1 MKLKKIGTIKEDN
14 DGLYIQIDEPY
25 KNALIGLEG
34 FSHLHILWWADQLDQ
49 PDMRSITTVD
59 KPYKPGP
66 ELLGIFATRSP
77 LRPNPICTT
86 IITVTDLSVSTGII
100 RTWYIDGEPE
110 TPVLDIKP
118 YLPCSDYPTTT
129 SSPEWSTMLPK
140 SIEASAEF
148 DWDNYFN
155 F

>member
-1 MKLKKIGTIKEDN
+1 MELKKIGTIKEDK
-14 DGLYIQIDEPY
+14 DGLYIQIDAPY
-25 KNALIGLEG
+25 KNGLIGLKG
-34 FSHLHILWWADQLDQ
+34 FSHLHILWWADQLDT

-66 ELLGIFATRSP
+66 EVLGIFATRSP

-86 IITVTDLSVSTGII
+86 IITITDLDAATGII
-100 RTWYIDGEPE
+100 RTWYIDGEPG

-118 YLPCSDYPTTT
+118 YLPCSDHPASTTA
-129 SSPEWSTMLPK
+129 PDWSAQLPN
-140 SIEASAEF
+140 SIEASAVF

>member
-1 MKLKKIGTIKEDN
+1 MKLKKIGTIKEDKY
-14 DGLYIQIDEPY
+14 GLYIQIDDPY
-25 KNALIGLEG
+25 KNALIGLDG
-34 FSHLHILWWADQLDQ
+34 FSHLHVLWWADQLDI

-86 IITVTDLSVSTGII
+86 IITVTDLNVSTGII
-100 RTWYIDGEPE
+100 RTWYIDGEAE

-129 SSPEWSTMLPK
+129 SSPEWSSMLPK